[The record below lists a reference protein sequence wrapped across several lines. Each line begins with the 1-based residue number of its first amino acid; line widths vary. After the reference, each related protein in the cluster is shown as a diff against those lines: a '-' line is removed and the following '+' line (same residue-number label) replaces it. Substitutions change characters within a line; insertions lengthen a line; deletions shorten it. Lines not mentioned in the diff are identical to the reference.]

1 MNKIVEA
8 INAIKS
14 SLKYH
19 WSLFKNT
26 ITVSMNVESEYLK
39 FNWTDT
45 YTGVTLAR
53 LMPAKRFSEVF
64 KDLISII
71 KAYLPEEKEDIDE
84 FVKELDKRAKLD
96 LVTYN
101 ALCTLLEN
109 KYEIDYQNG
118 VLTISIT
125 KGEFYFILT
134 INEEF
139 LRSLKEVVDD
149 PEILMDCVP
158 SFIKE
163 WIEEEEEKKEKEENK
178 IKSQIREL
186 AEEYEEFLDEYS
198 KKQDLY
204 SKKYWEIAFKNPDED
219 GYPNTIELS
228 PYSSD
233 YEIRRATEYLA
244 KWKDNLPKIQEK
256 KEREDLIKT
265 IEKEF
270 PDNITYEGWDMYRV
284 KIGDTHV
291 RIDKDKTSVETL
303 KDILEKL
310 KKNSNPKNIE

>member
-1 MNKIVEA
+1 MNKIIEA

-64 KDLISII
+64 RDLINVV
-71 KAYLPEEKEDIDE
+71 KAYLPEEKEEIDE

-139 LRSLKEVVDD
+139 FRSLKEIIND
-149 PEILMDCVP
+149 PELLMECVP
-158 SFIKE
+158 SFIRE
-163 WIEEEEEKKEKEENK
+163 WIEEEEQKKN
-178 IKSQIREL
+178 
-186 AEEYEEFLDEYS
+186 S
-198 KKQDLY
+198 KKNKLKDKVMKLY
-204 SKKYWEIAFKNPDED
+204 QEYAEFVDKDSEVNFSDKYWEVTFKNPDEE
-219 GYPNTIELS
+219 GYPCDIELDFD
-228 PYSSD
+228 SD
-233 YEIRRATEYLA
+233 DYDVKRASQYLSQ
-244 KWKDNLPKIQEK
+244 WKTKLPKIQEQK
-256 KEREDLIKT
+256 KREALIKE
-265 IEKEF
+265 IEDKYPE
-270 PDNITYEGWDMYRV
+270 NISFEGWDMYKV
-284 KIGDTHV
+284 NTGNKWYK
-291 RIDKDKTSVETL
+291 IDKKETPVKTIET
-303 KDILEKL
+303 ILNNL
-310 KKNSNPKNIE
+310 KNSKKA

>member
-64 KDLISII
+64 RDLINVV
-71 KAYLPEEKEDIDE
+71 KAYLPEEKEEIDE

-101 ALCTLLEN
+101 ALRTLLEN
-109 KYEIDYQNG
+109 KYEVDYQNG

-139 LRSLKEVVDD
+139 FRSLKEIIND
-149 PEILMDCVP
+149 PELLMECVP
-158 SFIKE
+158 SFIRE
-163 WIEEEEEKKEKEENK
+163 WIEEEEEKKNSKKNK
-178 IKSQIREL
+178 FKNKVMEL
-186 AEEYEEFLDEYS
+186 YQKYPEFLDEGS
-198 KKQDLY
+198 KDVDF
-204 SKKYWEIAFKNPDED
+204 SDKYWEVVFKNPDKD
-219 GYPNTIELS
+219 GYPHEIELDYDS
-228 PYSSD
+228 ED
-233 YEIRRATEYLA
+233 YEIRRATEYLS
-244 KWKDNLPKIQEK
+244 KWKEKLPKIQEQEK
-256 KEREDLIKT
+256 REALIKE
-265 IEKEF
+265 IEDKY
-270 PDNITYEGWDMYRV
+270 PQNISYEGWDIYKV
-284 KIGDTHV
+284 NTGNKWYK
-291 RIDKDKTSVETL
+291 IDKTETPVKTIET
-303 KDILEKL
+303 ILNNL
-310 KKNSNPKNIE
+310 KNSKKA

>member
-8 INAIKS
+8 IQSIKN

-45 YTGVTLAR
+45 YTGVTLAK

-178 IKSQIREL
+178 IRSQIGEL
-186 AEEYEEFLDEYS
+186 VEQYEDFLDEYS
-198 KKQDLY
+198 RKQDLT
-204 SKKYWEIAFKNPDED
+204 KEYWEVNFKNPDETS
-219 GYPNTIELS
+219 YPSEIELS

-233 YEIRRATEYLA
+233 YEIRRAKEYLSQWQ
-244 KWKDNLPKIQEK
+244 KNLPKIKEQ

-270 PDNITYEGWDMYRV
+270 PSNITYEGWDMYRV

-291 RIDKDKTSVETL
+291 RVDKDKTSVETL

-310 KKNSNPKNIE
+310 KEASNPENIE